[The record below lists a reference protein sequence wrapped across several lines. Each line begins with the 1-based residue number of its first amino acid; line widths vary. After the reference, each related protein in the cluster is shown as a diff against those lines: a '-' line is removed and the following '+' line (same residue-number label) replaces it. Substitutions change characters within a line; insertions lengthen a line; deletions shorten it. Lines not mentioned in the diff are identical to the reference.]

1 MDMDIIFDRAKDVAN
16 ISKHG
21 LSLADAAKLD
31 WETALVWTDTRY
43 DYREERQAALAA
55 LGRRV
60 FFVGFVDR
68 LEGRRIITLRKANTR
83 EVKRYV
89 AAND

>member
-1 MDMDIIFDRAKDVAN
+1 MDIIFDSAKDVAN
-16 ISKHG
+16 INKHG

-31 WETALVWTDTRY
+31 WETALVWPDTRY
-43 DYREERQAALAA
+43 DYCEERQAALAA

-68 LEGRRIITLRKANTR
+68 PEGRRIITLRKANAR

-89 AAND
+89 AANY